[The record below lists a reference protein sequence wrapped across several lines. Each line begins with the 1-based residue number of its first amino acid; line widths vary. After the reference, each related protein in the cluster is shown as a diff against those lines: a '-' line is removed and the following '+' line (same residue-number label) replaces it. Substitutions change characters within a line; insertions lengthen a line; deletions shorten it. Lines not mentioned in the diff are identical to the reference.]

1 MSRPYRIQIED
12 GFYHITSRGNDRKVI
27 YSSQRDFEKFL
38 EYLRTA
44 KDKFKFYLHAYCL
57 MSNHYHL
64 FIETTQANLS
74 RIMQYLNTSY
84 SVYYNL
90 KHKKTGHLFQGRYK
104 SVLVQQDAYFAELTR
119 YIHLNPVRANIVR
132 NPAEYCWSSYKAY
145 ITNKTDSCVDIE
157 RVKQYLSLSLDNYR
171 QFVET
176 AEGCFNPLKNVYA
189 GFILGGVGFIQDKLK
204 QLRLEV
210 KSKDFAYKRA
220 VTSIIDPHEIIGV
233 VANHYKVAVDI
244 MISSISRPMTAKKTA
259 IYLLHRRTGLTN
271 AQIGAI
277 FNMAPAAVSM
287 AAVSLV
293 REMVKNTEL
302 KDAVERLDFSFRV

>member
-132 NPAEYCWSSYKAY
+132 SPAEYCWSSYKAY

-157 RVKQYLSLSLDNYR
+157 RVKQYLNLSLDNYR

-204 QLRLEV
+204 QLRSEV